1 MAKAKKAG
9 KKRPKNKLHA
19 KRLAKKK
26 KMLKVKTKRNKK
38 R

>member
-1 MAKAKKAG
+1 MPKP

-26 KMLKVKTKRNKK
+26 KMLKRKHKKNKGN
-38 R
+38 